1 MIIIKISDRLN
12 RNMKAWFW
20 ILGWPLCILTVFGN
34 GFIIFLVGSKR
45 HLRTKTNVFAVSLA
59 VADFSVGLS
68 VVPSLFVCKME
79 NWCNSPHAWLSW
91 VLVIRWLCSY
101 ASVINLC
108 SLVLDRYVAI
118 VKPLKYITVMTRR
131 RVIQIISLSWAVPV
145 VFHILLAISIA
156 FSMYIFFIIYLWVVM
171 VLFEFFPCVMLI
183 FCFASMLRI
192 ICRHDRAARTFAKQL
207 SFNHGVVFKAHER
220 SAVKMMATVISLFL
234 LCYAVHLRCSLMS
247 LLNIRKRCNDID
259 YKVLLL
265 VLNSAVNPLAYAFF
279 KRDIK
284 KEIIKRLIDCV
295 SLKKSLT

>member
-1 MIIIKISDRLN
+1 
-12 RNMKAWFW
+12 MKAWFW
-20 ILGWPLCILTVFGN
+20 ILGWSLCILTIFGN

-91 VLVIRWLCSY
+91 VHVIRWLFSY

-118 VKPLKYITVMTRR
+118 VKPLKYMTVMTRR

-145 VFHILLAISIA
+145 VFHILLAISVA

-259 YKVLLL
+259 YKVPLL

-284 KEIIKRLIDCV
+284 KEIIKRIIDCV
-295 SLKKSLT
+295 GLKRSLT